1 MPLIKIALGNTYILI
16 FVSEGDWSRMCKFG
30 TVLADAEKVEFKFMQ
45 GGSRQNWDNKDGL

>member
-45 GGSRQNWDNKDGL
+45 GGSRQN